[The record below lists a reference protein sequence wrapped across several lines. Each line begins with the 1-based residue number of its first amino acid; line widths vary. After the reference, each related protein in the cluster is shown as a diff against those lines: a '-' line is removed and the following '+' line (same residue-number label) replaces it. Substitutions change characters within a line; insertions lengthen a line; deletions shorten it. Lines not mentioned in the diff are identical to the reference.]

1 MSDPARASPRA
12 LLLFAH
18 GARDAAWA
26 VPFEAVLARV
36 RALRPELQVALAF
49 LELMQP
55 DLAAAATLLVQR
67 GCRQVDV
74 LPLFLGTG
82 GHVRRDLPQ
91 LLQRLQARHPSTSW
105 RLHDPIGEH
114 PDVIE
119 AIAGVAA
126 ASAPQDQSTTPI
138 VSPDAP

>member
-26 VPFEAVLARV
+26 TPFEAVLARV
-36 RALRPELQVALAF
+36 RASRPELQVTLAF

-55 DLAAAATLLVQR
+55 DLASAAAQLVQR
-67 GCRQVDV
+67 GCTRIDV
-74 LPLFLGTG
+74 VPLFLGTG
-82 GHVRRDLPQ
+82 GHVRRDVPL
-91 LLQRLQARHPSTSW
+91 LLQRLQSEHPGTLW
-105 RLHDPIGEH
+105 TLHDPIGEH

-119 AIAGVAA
+119 AIARAALAA
-126 ASAPQDQSTTPI
+126 AP
-138 VSPDAP
+138 

>member
-1 MSDPARASPRA
+1 VSTGASPAAARG

-26 VPFEAVLARV
+26 APFEAVLARV
-36 RALRPELQVALAF
+36 RAQRPELQVALGF

-55 DLAAAATLLVQR
+55 DLAAAATQLLQS

-74 LPLFLGTG
+74 VPLFLSTS

-91 LLQRLQARHPSTSW
+91 LLQRLHREHPGTRW
-105 RLHDPIGEH
+105 TLRDPIGEH

-119 AIAGVAA
+119 AIARAAA
-126 ASAPQDQSTTPI
+126 ASAP
-138 VSPDAP
+138 

>member
-1 MSDPARASPRA
+1 MSGAGTPPPRG

-26 VPFEAVLARV
+26 VPFEAVLTRV
-36 RALRPELQVALAF
+36 RMLQPDAQVVLAF

-55 DLAAAATLLVQR
+55 DLAGAAQRLVEH
-67 GCRQVDV
+67 GCRRVEV
-74 LPLFLGTG
+74 VPLFLGTG

-91 LLQRLQARHPSTSW
+91 LVQALRQHHPGTDW
-105 RLHDPIGEH
+105 LLHDPVGEH

-119 AIAGVAA
+119 AIARAA
-126 ASAPQDQSTTPI
+126 ARVTL
-138 VSPDAP
+138 

>member
-1 MSDPARASPRA
+1 MSAMGALPRG

-26 VPFEAVLARV
+26 VPFEVVLARV
-36 RALRPELQVALAF
+36 RLLRPDAQVVLAF

-55 DLAAAATLLVQR
+55 DLAEAAARLVEH

-74 LPLFLGTG
+74 VPLFLGTG

-91 LLQRLQARHPSTSW
+91 RMQGLQQQYPAVDWL
-105 RLHDPIGEH
+105 LHDPIGEH
-114 PDVIE
+114 PGVVE
-119 AIAGVAA
+119 AIARAA
-126 ASAPQDQSTTPI
+126 AGTAP
-138 VSPDAP
+138 